1 MTANP
6 STDDHALTRS
16 PDVDA
21 FLANL
26 PADARATLEG
36 LRRVIASAAPDA
48 VESIN
53 YGVPAFK
60 LRGRPLVSFG
70 RGKSHLS
77 FYVQSPAVMEAHREE
92 LASYGTSKGTVQFA
106 PGAPLP
112 EELVRKL
119 VRARIAEID
128 AART

>member
-1 MTANP
+1 MTAHP
-6 STDDHALTRS
+6 STDDRALTRS

-21 FLANL
+21 FLAKL

-36 LRRVIASAAPDA
+36 LRRTIAAAAPET

-60 LRGRPLVSFG
+60 LRGRPFVSFG
-70 RGKSHLS
+70 AGKRHLS
-77 FYVQSPAVMEAHREE
+77 FYVQSPAVMEAHRED
-92 LASYGTSKGTVQFA
+92 LASYSTSKGTVHFA

-119 VRARIAEID
+119 VRARIVEID
-128 AART
+128 AARK